1 MIDRMRTAGAR
12 ACRLLSSATCP
23 STTDNRFT
31 MAFRLNAGHGLFAIF
46 CSLASLLL
54 SLWVQPVKGQFY
66 LNQGE
71 LAEIMHEGSADLRML
86 PDVDY
91 SYRVLYN
98 SRGNNVLARNTFY
111 KIIGDGDVRTGRSRS
126 LLVGLL
132 NRRLMHEVQIGDTLV
147 VPDTWDLDFCAYSP
161 FPHRYDGGASFEK
174 LFIIDKSIQAWAA
187 YERGRLARWGIVNTG
202 DPNHRTPNGRF
213 NFNWKTE
220 YRVSSHSPPGEPW
233 EMYWVFNFVE
243 SRGIHVHQYPMPSG
257 GPMSHGCVRLVDV
270 DARWIYNWAETWT
283 KGSSGYKSGFG
294 TIAEPGTTL
303 LVIGDDPDGTP
314 ETFSRTGPK
323 PTLNTITL
331 PADPYEV
338 PPGTDQQRFFDR
350 LRGTEP

>member
-1 MIDRMRTAGAR
+1 MPLR
-12 ACRLLSSATCP
+12 TCP
-23 STTDNRFT
+23 SSIARNLVP
-31 MAFRLNAGHGLFAIF
+31 A
-46 CSLASLLL
+46 LATVLLL
-54 SLWVQPVKGQFY
+54 LLTKPAHAQFY

-71 LAEIMHEGSADLRML
+71 LAEIMHECTADLESL
-86 PDVDY
+86 PEVRY
-91 SYRVLYN
+91 TYKTLYN

-111 KIIGDGDVRTGRSRS
+111 KVIGDGDVGIGRSRA

-147 VPDTWDLDFCAYSP
+147 VPDSWDLDFCAYSP
-161 FPHRYDGGASFEK
+161 FPRFYDGASSFAK
-174 LFIIDKSIQAWAA
+174 LFVIDKSIQAWAA
-187 YERGRLARWGIVNTG
+187 YESGRLARWGIVNTG

-257 GPMSHGCVRLVDV
+257 GPMSHGCVRLVDE
-270 DARWIYNWAETWT
+270 DARWIYEWADTWT
-283 KGSSGYKSGFG
+283 KGSQGFKSGFG
-294 TIAEPGTTL
+294 TISEPGTTV
-303 LVIGDDPDGTP
+303 LVIGDDPIGAP
-314 ETFSRTGPK
+314 ATFSRSASV
-323 PTLNTITL
+323 PTLNTVVL
-331 PADPYEV
+331 PDNPFDV

-350 LRGTEP
+350 IRSAGP